1 MRHPRTII
9 AGIGLAAMAVG
20 GVTAVSAGGSPAS
33 SAPSAGAAAAIVRT
47 APAAAGRSTEAILV
61 KAQAAAA
68 STPGSLDPT
77 FGNGGKVLAPGGG
90 ATDAILQPNGDI
102 VVSTS
107 SGVARFLPTGKL
119 DTTFGT
125 GGLASAGFVGGGG
138 GLQGVAVQPDGKIIW
153 VGSQN
158 TPGFTPFGTFSFAVA
173 RFNANGSLDTTFGTG
188 GQASVEFFAPPMQGA
203 QEFARAVLVQ
213 PDGKILVAG
222 SARQGQIRFAPIQ
235 GALARFNANG
245 TLDTSFG
252 TGGTVLSSSLPNG
265 ITALG
270 QDAAGNIFT
279 LTPSAPSPIRAEFSP
294 TGQADTSVTPAAITA
309 SSHGG
314 SSVFL
319 PSGQFVQANGV
330 TVAKHDVD
338 VQVQRFNADGSLAS
352 ASPAFDYSGAAGPD
366 QALDGAGAVA
376 IQANGQAVA
385 GGAHFLSTSLFGLA
399 RVNPDGTLDAGFGSG
414 GVLTTT
420 FNGNEAVEAVL
431 IQPDGKIIAAGF
443 SDNNT
448 TGQSFIAL
456 ARYNP

>member
-1 MRHPRTII
+1 VRHPRTII
-9 AGIGLAAMAVG
+9 AGIGLAAMAAG
-20 GVTAVSAGGSPAS
+20 GVTAVGAGGSPAS
-33 SAPSAGAAAAIVRT
+33 SAPSAGTVAATVRT
-47 APAAAGRSTEAILV
+47 APAAAGRSTGAILV

-77 FGNGGKVLAPGGG
+77 FGNGGKVLTPGGG

-102 VVSTS
+102 IASGGF
-107 SGVARFLPTGKL
+107 GVARFLPTGKL

-125 GGLASAGFVGGGG
+125 GGLASAGFAGGQSGT
-138 GLQGVAVQPDGKIIW
+138 GVALQPDGKIIW
-153 VGSQN
+153 VGSQGN
-158 TPGFTPFGTFSFAVA
+158 PSFPAGGTFSFAVA
-173 RFNANGSLDTTFGTG
+173 RFTANGTLDTSFGTG
-188 GQASVEFFAPPMQGA
+188 GHASVEFFAPPMQGA
-203 QEFARAVLVQ
+203 QEFAGAVLVQ

-235 GALARFNANG
+235 GALARFTANG

-252 TGGTVLSSSLPNG
+252 TGGTILSSNMPDG

-270 QDAAGNIFT
+270 LDAAGHIFT
-279 LTPSAPSPIRAEFSP
+279 LPTHAEFSP
-294 TGQADTSVTPAAITA
+294 TGQADTGVTPAPITA

-319 PSGQFVQANGV
+319 PSGQFVQATGV

-338 VQVQRFNADGSLAS
+338 VQVQRFNADGSTAS
-352 ASPAFDYSGAAGPD
+352 ASPAFDYSGAPGLD
-366 QALDGAGAVA
+366 QAIDSAGAVA

-385 GGAHFLSTSLFGLA
+385 GGAHFLSTSPFGLA
-399 RVNPDGTLDAGFGSG
+399 RVNPDGTLDTGFGSSG
-414 GVLTTT
+414 ALTTT
-420 FNGNEAVEAVL
+420 FNGNEAVEALL

>member
-9 AGIGLAAMAVG
+9 AGIGLAAMAAG

-33 SAPSAGAAAAIVRT
+33 SAPSVGTAAATVRT
-47 APAAAGRSTEAILV
+47 APAAVGRSAGAILV
-61 KAQAAAA
+61 NAQAAAA

-77 FGNGGKVLAPGGG
+77 FGNGGKVLTDLGVG
-90 ATDAILQPNGDI
+90 AGVPSDAVLQPNGDI
-102 VVSTS
+102 VISGGF
-107 SGVARFLPTGKL
+107 GVARYLPTGKL

-125 GGLASAGFVGGGG
+125 GGLASTGFVGGESGT
-138 GLQGVAVQPDGKIIW
+138 GVALQPDGKIIW
-153 VGSQN
+153 VGSQGN
-158 TPGFTPFGTFSFAVA
+158 PSFPAGGTFSFAVA
-173 RFNANGSLDTTFGTG
+173 RFTANGTLDTSFGTG

-252 TGGTVLSSSLPNG
+252 TGGKILSSSGG

-270 QDAAGNIFT
+270 LDAAGNIFT
-279 LTPSAPSPIRAEFSP
+279 LPTRAEFSP
-294 TGQADTSVTPAAITA
+294 TGQADTGVTPAAITA

-314 SSVFL
+314 SSIFL
-319 PSGQFVQANGV
+319 PSGQFVQANTIG
-330 TVAKHDVD
+330 VAKHDVD
-338 VQVQRFNADGSLAS
+338 VQVQRFNADGSIAS
-352 ASPAFDYSGAAGPD
+352 ASPAFDYSGAAGLD
-366 QALDGAGAVA
+366 QAIDSAGAVA
-376 IQANGQAVA
+376 VQANGQAVA
-385 GGAHFLSTSLFGLA
+385 GGAHFLSTSPFGLA

-420 FNGNEAVEAVL
+420 FNGDEAVGAVV

-443 SDNNT
+443 SENNT
-448 TGQSFIAL
+448 TGHVFIAL

>member
-9 AGIGLAAMAVG
+9 AGIGLAAMAAG

-33 SAPSAGAAAAIVRT
+33 SAPSAGTAAATVRT
-47 APAAAGRSTEAILV
+47 APAAVGRSTGAILV
-61 KAQAAAA
+61 NAQAAAA

-77 FGNGGKVLAPGGG
+77 FGNGGKVLTDLGVG
-90 ATDAILQPNGDI
+90 AGVPSDAVLQPNGDI
-102 VVSTS
+102 VISGGF
-107 SGVARFLPTGKL
+107 GVARYLPTGKL
-119 DTTFGT
+119 DTTFGS
-125 GGLASAGFVGGGG
+125 GGLASTGFAGGESGT
-138 GLQGVAVQPDGKIIW
+138 GVALQPDGKIIW
-153 VGSQN
+153 VGSQGN
-158 TPGFTPFGTFSFAVA
+158 PSFPAGGTFSFAVA
-173 RFNANGSLDTTFGTG
+173 RFTANGTLDTSFGTG

-252 TGGTVLSSSLPNG
+252 TGGKILSSSGG

-270 QDAAGNIFT
+270 LDAAGNIFT
-279 LTPSAPSPIRAEFSP
+279 LPTRAEFSP
-294 TGQADTSVTPAAITA
+294 TGQADTGVTPAAITA

-314 SSVFL
+314 SSIFL
-319 PSGQFVQANGV
+319 PSGQFVQANTIG
-330 TVAKHDVD
+330 VAKHDVD
-338 VQVQRFNADGSLAS
+338 VQVQRFNADGSIAS
-352 ASPAFDYSGAAGPD
+352 ASPAFDYSGAAGLD
-366 QALDGAGAVA
+366 QAIDSAGAVA
-376 IQANGQAVA
+376 VQANGQAVA
-385 GGAHFLSTSLFGLA
+385 GGAHFLSTSPFGLA

-420 FNGNEAVEAVL
+420 FNGDEAVGAVV

-443 SDNNT
+443 SENNT
-448 TGQSFIAL
+448 TGHVFIAL

>member
-1 MRHPRTII
+1 MRHLRTII
-9 AGIGLAAMAVG
+9 AGIGLAVMAAG
-20 GVTAVSAGGSPAS
+20 GVTAVSAGGSHAS
-33 SAPSAGAAAAIVRT
+33 SAPSAGTAAATVRT
-47 APAAAGRSTEAILV
+47 APAAVGRSTGAILV

-77 FGNGGKVLAPGGG
+77 FGNGGKVLTDLGVG
-90 ATDAILQPNGDI
+90 AGVPSDAVLQPNGDI
-102 VVSTS
+102 VVSGGF
-107 SGVARFLPTGKL
+107 GVARYLPTGKL

-125 GGLASAGFVGGGG
+125 GGLASTGFVGGESGT
-138 GLQGVAVQPDGKIIW
+138 GVALQPDGKIIW
-153 VGSQN
+153 VGSQGN
-158 TPGFTPFGTFSFAVA
+158 PSFPAGGTFSFAVA
-173 RFNANGSLDTTFGTG
+173 RFNANGSLDTSFGTG

-203 QEFARAVLVQ
+203 QEFAGAVLVQ

-252 TGGTVLSSSLPNG
+252 TGGKILSSSGG

-270 QDAAGNIFT
+270 LDAAGNIFT
-279 LTPSAPSPIRAEFSP
+279 LPTRAEFSP
-294 TGQADTSVTPAAITA
+294 TGQADTGVTPAAITA

-319 PSGQFVQANGV
+319 PSGQFIQANTIG
-330 TVAKHDVD
+330 VAKHDVD
-338 VQVQRFNADGSLAS
+338 VQVQRFNPDGSTAS
-352 ASPAFDYSGAAGPD
+352 ASPAFDYSGAPGLD
-366 QALDGAGAVA
+366 QAQDSAGAVA
-376 IQANGQAVA
+376 VQANGQAVA
-385 GGAHFLSTSLFGLA
+385 GGAHFLSTSPFGLA

-420 FNGNEAVEAVL
+420 FNGGEGVGAVV
-431 IQPDGKIIAAGF
+431 IQPDGKIIAVGF
-443 SDNNT
+443 SENNT
-448 TGQSFIAL
+448 TGHVFIAL

>member
-9 AGIGLAAMAVG
+9 AGIGLAAMAAG
-20 GVTAVSAGGSPAS
+20 GVTAVSAGGSLAR
-33 SAPSAGAAAAIVRT
+33 SAPSAGTAAATVRT
-47 APAAAGRSTEAILV
+47 APAAVGRSAEAILV

-77 FGNGGKVLAPGGG
+77 FGNGGKVLTPGGG
-90 ATDAILQPNGDI
+90 ATDAILQPNSDI
-102 VVSTS
+102 VVSGGF
-107 SGVARFLPTGKL
+107 GVARYLPTGKL
-119 DTTFGT
+119 GTTFGS
-125 GGLASAGFVGGGG
+125 GGLASAGFVGGESRT
-138 GLQGVAVQPDGKIIW
+138 GVALQADGKIIW
-153 VGSQN
+153 AGSQGN
-158 TPGFTPFGTFSFAVA
+158 PSFPAGGTFAFAVA
-173 RFNANGSLDTTFGTG
+173 RFNANGSLDTSFGSG
-188 GQASVEFFAPPMQGA
+188 GHASVEFFAPPMEGA

-222 SARQGQIRFAPIQ
+222 SARQGQIRFAPTQ

-252 TGGTVLSSSLPNG
+252 TGGKILSSSLPNG

-270 QDAAGNIFT
+270 LDAAGDIFT
-279 LTPSAPSPIRAEFSP
+279 LPIRAEFSP
-294 TGQADTSVTPAAITA
+294 SGQADASVTPAPITA

-314 SSVFL
+314 SSAFL

-352 ASPAFDYSGAAGPD
+352 ASPAFDYSGAAGLD
-366 QALDGAGAVA
+366 QALDSAGAVA
-376 IQANGQAVA
+376 VQANGQAVA
-385 GGAHFLSTSLFGLA
+385 GGAHFLSTSPFGLA
-399 RVNPDGTLDAGFGSG
+399 RVNPDGTLDTGFGSG

-431 IQPDGKIIAAGF
+431 TQPDGKIIAAGF
-443 SDNNT
+443 SEDNT

>member
-9 AGIGLAAMAVG
+9 AGIGLAAMAAG

-33 SAPSAGAAAAIVRT
+33 SAPSAGTAAATVRT
-47 APAAAGRSTEAILV
+47 APAAVGRSAGAILV
-61 KAQAAAA
+61 NAQAAAA

-77 FGNGGKVLAPGGG
+77 FGNGGKVLTDLGVG
-90 ATDAILQPNGDI
+90 AGVPSDAVLQPNGDI
-102 VVSTS
+102 VISGGF
-107 SGVARFLPTGKL
+107 GVARYLPTGKL
-119 DTTFGT
+119 DTTFGS
-125 GGLASAGFVGGGG
+125 GGLASTGFAGGESGT
-138 GLQGVAVQPDGKIIW
+138 GVALQPDGKIIW
-153 VGSQN
+153 VGSQGN
-158 TPGFTPFGTFSFAVA
+158 PSFPAGGTFSFAVA
-173 RFNANGSLDTTFGTG
+173 RFTANGTLDTSFGTG

-252 TGGTVLSSSLPNG
+252 TGGKILSSSGG

-270 QDAAGNIFT
+270 LDAAGNIFT
-279 LTPSAPSPIRAEFSP
+279 LPTRAEFSP
-294 TGQADTSVTPAAITA
+294 TGQADTGVTPAAITA

-314 SSVFL
+314 SSIFL
-319 PSGQFVQANGV
+319 PSGQFVQANTIG
-330 TVAKHDVD
+330 VAKHDVD
-338 VQVQRFNADGSLAS
+338 VQVQRFNADGSIAS
-352 ASPAFDYSGAAGPD
+352 ASPAFDYSGAAGLD
-366 QALDGAGAVA
+366 QAIDSAGAVA
-376 IQANGQAVA
+376 VQANGQAVA
-385 GGAHFLSTSLFGLA
+385 GGAHFLSTSPFGLA

-420 FNGNEAVEAVL
+420 FNGDEAVGAVV

-443 SDNNT
+443 SENNT
-448 TGQSFIAL
+448 TGHVFIAL